1 MFDYFMSFSG
11 HSFQEM
17 DVLASSSYRHPYVSF
32 FHYEDYSVKVTV
44 DYAVFDCCAGYAFE

>member
-1 MFDYFMSFSG
+1 MSFSG